1 MRDAAFPIAHLP
13 HNLVFVYK
21 EISYRLL
28 VPGLDDSKGEE
39 GRHDDAIPEAARPS
53 DFRVAAKHL
62 GANPNTIP
70 RATTATF
77 YRPTIRLL
85 IQVPC

>member
-1 MRDAAFPIAHLP
+1 MRDAASPIAHLP
-13 HNLVFVYK
+13 HNLAFVYK

-39 GRHDDAIPEAARPS
+39 GRHDATPGAARPS

-62 GANPNTIP
+62 GANPNTTP
-70 RATTATF
+70 RATTAIF
-77 YRPTIRLL
+77 YRPIIRLL
-85 IQVPC
+85 MQLPC